1 MYAEFD
7 WGNCE
12 LSDIDAAK
20 LHVSLSFGW
29 LAHLEVRG
37 GSQICGSEQVRAV
50 DGSNFSVNGAPN

>member
-1 MYAEFD
+1 MSLCQVSLTLESFKAIISNLMYAEFD

-37 GSQICGSEQVRAV
+37 GS
-50 DGSNFSVNGAPN
+50 